1 MLSLTPFLMARALDR
16 NGIDPN
22 NINTTTTD
30 PLIIAMSRKYCKVGT
45 CPTSWQVIDYR
56 PSLAGNA
63 IYMTIYI
70 LLLLAQGY
78 LGVRHKTWKYTAL
91 LVTGLLGE
99 MVGYAGRLML
109 NANPFLM
116 NNFLVNL
123 IPLTLAPAL
132 FTAAIYLSLS
142 RVLFILDPSNA
153 YSRLKPRLYT
163 YVFVGCDLLA
173 LVLQA
178 IGGALAATAKDKRG
192 SDQGVRVMIAGL
204 VSQVVT
210 MALFL
215 GLWADFAVRMKRARG
230 RMTGRLG
237 MYEVLEASSV
247 FKWFQWS
254 LFVATVLIF
263 VRCIYRVAE
272 LWEGFG
278 GHLANHEASFM
289 VFEGPMVIIAVA
301 GLTWFH
307 PGRVFGNLWGPA
319 GRGERTSG
327 GKVGNDGSEVSLAA
341 NYAYEGV

>member
-1 MLSLTPFLMARALDR
+1 MLSLASSLLARALDQ

-63 IYMTIYI
+63 IDMAMFI
-70 LLLLAQGY
+70 LFLLTQAY
-78 LGVRHKTWKYTAL
+78 FGVQHKTWKYTAIL
-91 LVTGLLGE
+91 LTGLLGE
-99 MVGYAGRLML
+99 IVGYAGRLML
-109 NANPFLM
+109 HLNPFLM

-142 RVLFILDPSNA
+142 RVFFILDPSNA
-153 YSRLKPRLYT
+153 YSRLKPKLYT
-163 YVFVGCDLLA
+163 YIFVGCDLLA
-173 LVLQA
+173 LILQA

-204 VSQVVT
+204 ISQVVT
-210 MALFL
+210 MAWFL
-215 GLWADFAVRMKRARG
+215 ALWADFVIRHRRARG
-230 RMTGRLG
+230 RTTIKLG
-237 MYEVLEASSV
+237 MYEALEASDG

-254 LFVATVLIF
+254 LFVATGLIF
-263 VRCIYRVAE
+263 VRCVYRVVE

-289 VFEGPMVIIAVA
+289 VFEGPMIILAVG

-307 PGRVFGNLWGPA
+307 PGRVFEDLWGPA
-319 GRGERTSG
+319 GRGERTH
-327 GKVGNDGSEVSLAA
+327 GKLAGESSEMSLATS
-341 NYAYEGV
+341 YPYEGV